1 MLDFDPARFRPEDVD
16 RLAAQA
22 DDALRRL
29 SASTEEM
36 VNLTATGE
44 AAGGLIKATVDSS
57 GRIKRIAL
65 NPRALRMDSETLAES
80 LIEAIGAAQ
89 DDARDRVQEMVAELM
104 AATGLPAK
112 VDTEAVLEKV
122 GAIGDATRRRFD
134 EHHDDLNEVRRA
146 F

>member
-1 MLDFDPARFRPEDVD
+1 MFDFDPARFRPEDVD

-57 GRIKRIAL
+57 GRIKRLAL

-89 DDARDRVQEMVAELM
+89 DGARDRVQEMVAELM

-122 GAIGDATRRRFD
+122 GAIGDAARRRFE

>member
-1 MLDFDPARFRPEDVD
+1 MFDFDPARFRPEDVD

-57 GRIKRIAL
+57 GRIQRIAL

-89 DDARDRVQEMVAELM
+89 DGARDRVQEMVTELM

-122 GAIGDATRRRFD
+122 GAIGDAARRRFD

>member
-1 MLDFDPARFRPEDVD
+1 MFDFDPARFRPEDVD

-89 DDARDRVQEMVAELM
+89 DGARDRVQEMVTELM

-112 VDTEAVLEKV
+112 VDTEAVLERV
-122 GAIGDATRRRFD
+122 GAIGDATRRRFE